1 MNFDFSVGSL
11 SVMALMS
18 IAAGFGIAPLLISA
32 ASIAQQRA
40 GAGRTTE
47 AIASMYSGIG
57 VGFAT
62 AAATTGWL
70 IDNHGTSWAFSVG
83 TAAAL
88 AITAGTLLGRSAL
101 SRPIQ
106 P

>member
-1 MNFDFSVGSL
+1 M
-11 SVMALMS
+11 SVM
-18 IAAGFGIAPLLISA
+18 AGFGIAPLLISA

-40 GAGRTTE
+40 GDGRTTE

-57 VGFAT
+57 VGFAF
-62 AAATTGWL
+62 AASSAGWL
-70 IDNHGTSWAFSVG
+70 IDNHGTSWAFTVG
-83 TAAAL
+83 TGAAF
-88 AITAGTLLGRSAL
+88 AITLGTVLAQGRL